1 MENVQK
7 VIVSGYG
14 QTSDREICVVEKK
27 YFELPEDFPE
37 IPAGYKEWK
46 GGKAVDRLSEFFS
59 YADYIYVL
67 RSFESYSENYSVRS
81 FMFWFKSCSFY
92 ILFNPEN
99 TNHEFSITIS
109 GKEYLYIK
117 FDISGF
123 LKFSYT
129 SLRRKILEN
138 FGVYDF
144 VNETELP
151 NGLSTDFKSS
161 VEALD
166 VLNVD
171 LQKNFLKIAAY
182 LRLMNSYPGNF
193 EKFGCKDV
201 FQFAERRWGYGS
213 TSVKNFLAIAEKFM
227 SGQELL
233 PAAEGYGYSQLVEL
247 SSVPEGAL
255 SEFNPKMTIAEI
267 RKKKKEALE
276 GEKVEKEEKE
286 KAPKKEKE
294 IDVFKT
300 SLRAFFWGYKIPYDD
315 PKSSGYKVYRKAL
328 REVIEKL
335 NYKFDLGIKADY

>member
-1 MENVQK
+1 MEYVQK
-7 VIVSGYG
+7 VTVPGYG
-14 QTSDREICVVEKK
+14 QTSDREISVVEKK
-27 YFELPEDFPE
+27 NFELPEDFPE
-37 IPAGYKEWK
+37 IPAGYKQWK
-46 GGKAVDRLSEFFS
+46 LEKKVDRVCDFFT
-59 YADYIYVL
+59 YEDYIYVVRKMQ
-67 RSFESYSENYSVRS
+67 RSFAFFYFHYKNTYLYLSPSS
-81 FMFWFKSCSFY
+81 FG
-92 ILFNPEN
+92 
-99 TNHEFSITIS
+99 TIS
-109 GKEYLYIK
+109 VCTNCFCNYWTNKYSLE
-117 FDISGF
+117 DF
-123 LKFSYT
+123 LKIPYRDF
-129 SLRRKILEN
+129 RRFVLEKLN
-138 FGVYDF
+138 FYDF

-182 LRLMNSYPGNF
+182 LKLLNAYPGNF

-201 FQFAERRWGYGS
+201 YQFAERRWGYGS

-233 PAAEGYGYSQLVEL
+233 PAAAGYGYSQLVEL
-247 SSVPEGAL
+247 SSVPDGAL

-276 GEKVEKEEKE
+276 GEKEEKE

-335 NYKFDLGIKADY
+335 NNEFGLGISTNF

>member
-7 VIVSGYG
+7 VIVPGYG
-14 QTSDREICVVEKK
+14 QTSDREISVVEKK

-37 IPAGYKEWK
+37 IPAGYKKWK
-46 GGKAVDRLSEFFS
+46 GAKCVDHLSEFFS
-59 YADYIYVL
+59 YEDYIYIL
-67 RSFESYSENYSVRS
+67 RSFQYYTRRVLRFIYKNIEVLFQFSPESNIPFLVTLYGSSWGVLRYSVS
-81 FMFWFKSCSFY
+81 DFLE
-92 ILFNPEN
+92 IP
-99 TNHEFSITIS
+99 
-109 GKEYLYIK
+109 YL
-117 FDISGF
+117 
-123 LKFSYT
+123 
-129 SLRRKILEN
+129 SLRRKVFEYYNL
-138 FGVYDF
+138 YDF

-151 NGLSTDFKSS
+151 RGLSTDFCSS

-171 LQKNFLKIAAY
+171 IQKNFLKIAAY
-182 LRLMNSYPGNF
+182 LKLMNLYPGNF

-201 FQFAERRWGYGS
+201 YQFAERRWGYGS

-247 SSVPEGAL
+247 SSVPEAAL

-267 RKKKKEALE
+267 RKKKREALE
-276 GEKVEKEEKE
+276 SEKEEKE

-300 SLRAFFWGYKIPYDD
+300 SIRAFFWGFKIPYTD
-315 PKSSGYKVYRKAL
+315 PASSGYKVYRKAL
-328 REVIEKL
+328 REVVQKL
-335 NYKFDLGIKADY
+335 NSEFGLGISTNF

>member
-7 VIVSGYG
+7 VTVPGYG
-14 QTSDREICVVEKK
+14 QTSDREISVVEKK
-27 YFELPEDFPE
+27 NFELPEDFPE
-37 IPAGYKEWK
+37 IPAGYKQWK
-46 GGKAVDRLSEFFS
+46 LEKKVDRVCDFFT
-59 YADYIYVL
+59 YEDYIYVMRKMQ
-67 RSFESYSENYSVRS
+67 RSFAFFYFHYKNTYLYLSPSS
-81 FMFWFKSCSFY
+81 FG
-92 ILFNPEN
+92 
-99 TNHEFSITIS
+99 TIS
-109 GKEYLYIK
+109 VCTNCFCNYWTNKYSLE
-117 FDISGF
+117 DF
-123 LKFSYT
+123 LKIPYRDF
-129 SLRRKILEN
+129 RRFVLEKLN
-138 FGVYDF
+138 FYDF

-201 FQFAERRWGYGS
+201 YQFAERRWGYGS

-233 PAAEGYGYSQLVEL
+233 PAAAGYGYSQLVEL
-247 SSVPEGAL
+247 SSVPDGAL

-276 GEKVEKEEKE
+276 GDSSKEEKE

-315 PKSSGYKVYRKAL
+315 PGSSGYKVYRKAL
-328 REVIEKL
+328 REVVQKL
-335 NYKFDLGIKADY
+335 NSEFGLNISTNF

>member
-7 VIVSGYG
+7 VTVPGYG
-14 QTSDREICVVEKK
+14 QTSDREINVVERK

-46 GGKAVDRLSEFFS
+46 GGKNVERLSEFFS

-67 RSFESYSENYSVRS
+67 RSFQRYTCRCLRLFYKNIEVTFQFLPETNNIPFLISLYGSSWDSLRLSVSE
-81 FMFWFKSCSFY
+81 FLE
-92 ILFNPEN
+92 IP
-99 TNHEFSITIS
+99 
-109 GKEYLYIK
+109 YL
-117 FDISGF
+117 
-123 LKFSYT
+123 
-129 SLRRKILEN
+129 SLRRKVFEHYN
-138 FGVYDF
+138 VYDF

-182 LRLMNSYPGNF
+182 LRLMNAYPGNF

-201 FQFAERRWGYGS
+201 YQFAERRWGYGS

-233 PAAEGYGYSQLVEL
+233 PAAAGYGYSQLVEL
-247 SSVPEGAL
+247 SSVPDGAL

-276 GEKVEKEEKE
+276 GEKVEKE

-300 SLRAFFWGYKIPYDD
+300 SLRAFFWEYKIPYDD

>member
-7 VIVSGYG
+7 VTVPGYG
-14 QTSDREICVVEKK
+14 QTSDREISVVEKK

-37 IPAGYKEWK
+37 IPEGYENWK
-46 GGKAVDRLSEFFS
+46 TAKFPDRLSEFFS
-59 YADYIYVL
+59 YEDYIYIL
-67 RSFESYSENYSVRS
+67 RSFQYYTRRFLRLIYKNIEVLFQFFPETNKPFSVCLYGSSWGILKYSVS
-81 FMFWFKSCSFY
+81 
-92 ILFNPEN
+92 
-99 TNHEFSITIS
+99 EFLEIP
-109 GKEYLYIK
+109 YL
-117 FDISGF
+117 
-123 LKFSYT
+123 
-129 SLRRKILEN
+129 SLRRKVFEHYN
-138 FGVYDF
+138 VYDF

-151 NGLSTDFKSS
+151 RGLSTDFCSS

-182 LRLMNSYPGNF
+182 LRLMNEYPGNF

-201 FQFAERRWGYGS
+201 YQFAERRWGYGS

-233 PAAEGYGYSQLVEL
+233 PAAAGYGYSQLVEL
-247 SSVPEGAL
+247 SSVPDGAL

-276 GEKVEKEEKE
+276 GEKEEKE

-300 SLRAFFWGYKIPYDD
+300 SLRAFFWGYKIPYND

-335 NYKFDLGIKADY
+335 NNEFGLGISTNF

>member
-7 VIVSGYG
+7 VIVPGYG
-14 QTSDREICVVEKK
+14 QTSDREISVVEKK

-37 IPAGYKEWK
+37 IPAGYKSWRYSK
-46 GGKAVDRLSEFFS
+46 IVDRLSEFFS
-59 YADYIYVL
+59 YADYIYIL
-67 RSFESYSENYSVRS
+67 RIFQYYTCRCLRLFYKNIEVTFHFFPEMKNEPFLIWLYGSSWDSLRLSVSE
-81 FMFWFKSCSFY
+81 FLE
-92 ILFNPEN
+92 IP
-99 TNHEFSITIS
+99 
-109 GKEYLYIK
+109 YL
-117 FDISGF
+117 
-123 LKFSYT
+123 
-129 SLRRKILEN
+129 SLRRKVFEHYNL
-138 FGVYDF
+138 YDF

-151 NGLSTDFKSS
+151 SGLSTDFKSS
-161 VEALD
+161 VDALD

-182 LRLMNSYPGNF
+182 LRLMNAYPGNF

-201 FQFAERRWGYGS
+201 YQFAERRWGYGS

-276 GEKVEKEEKE
+276 GEKEEKE

>member
-1 MENVQK
+1 MYGSSWDSLRLS
-7 VIVSGYG
+7 VS
-14 QTSDREICVVEKK
+14 E
-27 YFELPEDFPE
+27 FLE
-37 IPAGYKEWK
+37 IP
-46 GGKAVDRLSEFFS
+46 
-59 YADYIYVL
+59 
-67 RSFESYSENYSVRS
+67 
-81 FMFWFKSCSFY
+81 
-92 ILFNPEN
+92 
-99 TNHEFSITIS
+99 
-109 GKEYLYIK
+109 YL
-117 FDISGF
+117 
-123 LKFSYT
+123 
-129 SLRRKILEN
+129 SLRRKVFEHYN
-138 FGVYDF
+138 VYDF

-182 LRLMNSYPGNF
+182 LRLMNAYPGNF

-201 FQFAERRWGYGS
+201 YQFAEMRWGYGS

-233 PAAEGYGYSQLVEL
+233 PAAVGYGYSQLVEL
-247 SSVPEGAL
+247 SSVPDGAL

-276 GEKVEKEEKE
+276 SEKVEKE

>member
-7 VIVSGYG
+7 VIIPGQG
-14 QTSDREICVVEKK
+14 QTSDREISVVEPK
-27 YFELPEDFPE
+27 YFELPEGFPE
-37 IPAGYKEWK
+37 IPAGYEKWK
-46 GGKAVDRLSEFFS
+46 YSKFVDRISEFFS
-59 YADYIYVL
+59 YEDYIYIL
-67 RSFESYSENYSVRS
+67 RSFQRYTCRCLRLFYKNIEVDFHFLPESNKPFIVQLCGRSWCVLRYSVS
-81 FMFWFKSCSFY
+81 
-92 ILFNPEN
+92 
-99 TNHEFSITIS
+99 EFLEIP
-109 GKEYLYIK
+109 YL
-117 FDISGF
+117 
-123 LKFSYT
+123 
-129 SLRRKILEN
+129 SLRRKVFEHYN
-138 FGVYDF
+138 VYDF

-166 VLNVD
+166 GLNVD
-171 LQKNFLKIAAY
+171 IQKNFLKIAAY
-182 LRLMNSYPGNF
+182 LKLMNLYPGNF

-247 SSVPEGAL
+247 CSVPEGAF
-255 SEFNPKMTIAEI
+255 SEFNSKMTIQEI
-267 RKKKKEALE
+267 RKKKKEVLE
-276 GEKVEKEEKE
+276 GDSAKEEKE

-315 PKSSGYKVYRKAL
+315 PGSSGYKVYRKAL
-328 REVIEKL
+328 REVVQKL
-335 NYKFDLGIKADY
+335 NSEFGLGISTNF

>member
-7 VIVSGYG
+7 VIIPGYG
-14 QTSDREICVVEKK
+14 QTSDREISVVEKK
-27 YFELPEDFPE
+27 YFELPKDFPE
-37 IPAGYKEWK
+37 IPAGYKKWK
-46 GGKAVDRLSEFFS
+46 GGKDIDRLSEFFS
-59 YADYIYVL
+59 YEDYIYVL
-67 RSFESYSENYSVRS
+67 RSFENYSVRG
-81 FMFWFKSCSFY
+81 FNFWFKSCSFF
-92 ILFNPEN
+92 ISFTPKNI
-99 TNHEFSITIS
+99 NHEFFISIV
-109 GKEYLYIK
+109 GKEYLNIK

-123 LKFSYT
+123 LKISYT
-129 SLRRKILEN
+129 SLRRKVLEN

-161 VEALD
+161 LEALD
-166 VLNVD
+166 GLNVD
-171 LQKNFLKIAAY
+171 IQKNFLKIAAY
-182 LRLMNSYPGNF
+182 LKLMNLYPGNF

-201 FQFAERRWGYGS
+201 YQFAERRWGYGS

-247 SSVPEGAL
+247 SSVPETAL
-255 SEFNPKMTIAEI
+255 AEFNPKMTVQEI

-276 GEKVEKEEKE
+276 GEKEEKE

-300 SLRAFFWGYKIPYDD
+300 SLRAFFWGYKIPYTD
-315 PKSSGYKVYRKAL
+315 PASSGYKVYRKAL
-328 REVIEKL
+328 REVVQKL
-335 NYKFDLGIKADY
+335 NSEFGLGISTNF

>member
-7 VIVSGYG
+7 VSVPGYG
-14 QTSDREICVVEKK
+14 QTSDREISVVEKK
-27 YFELPEDFPE
+27 NFELPEDFPE
-37 IPAGYKEWK
+37 IPAGYKQWK
-46 GGKAVDRLSEFFS
+46 LEKKVDRVCDFFT
-59 YADYIYVL
+59 YEDYIYVVRKIQ
-67 RSFESYSENYSVRS
+67 RSFAFFYFHYKNTYLCLSSSS
-81 FMFWFKSCSFY
+81 FG
-92 ILFNPEN
+92 
-99 TNHEFSITIS
+99 TIS
-109 GKEYLYIK
+109 VCTNCFCNYWTNKYSPE
-117 FDISGF
+117 DF
-123 LKFSYT
+123 LKIPYRDF
-129 SLRRKILEN
+129 RRFVLEKLN
-138 FGVYDF
+138 FYDF

-151 NGLSTDFKSS
+151 RGLSTDFCSS

-171 LQKNFLKIAAY
+171 LQKNFFKIAAY
-182 LRLMNSYPGNF
+182 LKLMNLYPGNF

-201 FQFAERRWGYGS
+201 YQFAERRWGYGS

-233 PAAEGYGYSQLVEL
+233 PAAAGYGYSQLVEL
-247 SSVPEGAL
+247 SSVPDGAL
-255 SEFNPKMTIAEI
+255 SEFNPKMTIQEI

-276 GEKVEKEEKE
+276 GEKVEKE

-300 SLRAFFWGYKIPYDD
+300 ALRAFFWGYKIPYDD

-335 NYKFDLGIKADY
+335 NYKFDLGIRADY

>member
-7 VIVSGYG
+7 VIIPGQG
-14 QTSDREICVVEKK
+14 QTSDREISVVEKK

-37 IPAGYKEWK
+37 IPAGYKQWK
-46 GGKAVDRLSEFFS
+46 YSKFADRLSEFFS
-59 YADYIYVL
+59 YEDYIYILKSFQYYTRRVL
-67 RSFESYSENYSVRS
+67 RFIYKNIEVLFQFSPESNKPFLVQLYGSSWFVLRYSVS
-81 FMFWFKSCSFY
+81 
-92 ILFNPEN
+92 
-99 TNHEFSITIS
+99 EFLEIP
-109 GKEYLYIK
+109 YL
-117 FDISGF
+117 
-123 LKFSYT
+123 
-129 SLRRKILEN
+129 SLRRKVFEHYNL
-138 FGVYDF
+138 YDF
-144 VNETELP
+144 VNEIELP
-151 NGLSTDFKSS
+151 SGLSTDFKSS

-182 LRLMNSYPGNF
+182 LKLMNLYPGNF

-201 FQFAERRWGYGS
+201 YQFAERRWGYGS

-247 SSVPEGAL
+247 SSVPEGAI
-255 SEFNPKMTIAEI
+255 SEFNSKMTIKEI
-267 RKKKKEALE
+267 RKKKKEVLE
-276 GEKVEKEEKE
+276 GDSSKEEKE

-315 PKSSGYKVYRKAL
+315 PGSSGYKVYRKAL
-328 REVIEKL
+328 REVVQKL
-335 NYKFDLGIKADY
+335 NSEFGLGISTNF

>member
-7 VIVSGYG
+7 VTVPGYG
-14 QTSDREICVVEKK
+14 QTSDREISVVEKK

-46 GGKAVDRLSEFFS
+46 GGKDVGRLSEFFS

-67 RSFESYSENYSVRS
+67 RSFENYSVRV
-81 FMFWFKSCSFY
+81 FNFWFKSGY
-92 ILFNPEN
+92 FNIVFFPERKDGPFCLTLN
-99 TNHEFSITIS
+99 
-109 GKEYLYIK
+109 GRKYLYLHYTIAE
-117 FDISGF
+117 F
-123 LKFSYT
+123 LKIPYS
-129 SLRRKILEN
+129 SLRRKILDS

-182 LRLMNSYPGNF
+182 LKLLNAYPGNF

-233 PAAEGYGYSQLVEL
+233 PAVAGYGYSQLVEL
-247 SSVPEGAL
+247 SSVPDGAL

-276 GEKVEKEEKE
+276 GDSSKEEKE

-335 NYKFDLGIKADY
+335 NNEFDLGIKADY

>member
-7 VIVSGYG
+7 VTVPGYG
-14 QTSDREICVVEKK
+14 QTSDREINVVERK

-46 GGKAVDRLSEFFS
+46 GARAVERLSEFFS

-67 RSFESYSENYSVRS
+67 RSFENYSVRA
-81 FMFWFKSCSFY
+81 FNFWFKSGY
-92 ILFNPEN
+92 
-99 TNHEFSITIS
+99 FSIGFFPERKDCPFCLTLNGCKYLCLHYTIA
-109 GKEYLYIK
+109 E
-117 FDISGF
+117 F
-123 LKFSYT
+123 LKIPYS
-129 SLRRKILEN
+129 SLRRKVLEHYN
-138 FGVYDF
+138 VYDF

-182 LRLMNSYPGNF
+182 LKLLNAYPGNF

-201 FQFAERRWGYGS
+201 YQFAERRWGYGS

-276 GEKVEKEEKE
+276 GEKEEKE

>member
-7 VIVSGYG
+7 VTVPGYG
-14 QTSDREICVVEKK
+14 QTSDREISVVEKK

-37 IPAGYKEWK
+37 IPAGYKEWRVEK
-46 GGKAVDRLSEFFS
+46 EVERFSEFFS

-67 RSFESYSENYSVRS
+67 RSFQYYTRRALCFIYKNIKVLFVFSPEMNKPFIVYLYGISWCSLGYSVS
-81 FMFWFKSCSFY
+81 
-92 ILFNPEN
+92 
-99 TNHEFSITIS
+99 EFLEIP
-109 GKEYLYIK
+109 YL
-117 FDISGF
+117 
-123 LKFSYT
+123 
-129 SLRRKILEN
+129 SLRRKVFEHYN
-138 FGVYDF
+138 VYDF

-182 LRLMNSYPGNF
+182 LRLMNAYPGNF

-201 FQFAERRWGYGS
+201 YQFAERRWGYGS

-233 PAAEGYGYSQLVEL
+233 PAAAGYGYSQLVEL
-247 SSVPEGAL
+247 SSVPDGAL

-276 GEKVEKEEKE
+276 GEKVEKE

-300 SLRAFFWGYKIPYDD
+300 SLRVFFWGYKIPYDD

>member
-7 VIVSGYG
+7 VIVPGYG
-14 QTSDREICVVEKK
+14 QTSDREINVVERK

-37 IPAGYKEWK
+37 IPAGYKGWK
-46 GGKAVDRLSEFFS
+46 GSKSVTRLSEFFS
-59 YADYIYVL
+59 YADYIYVVRKIQ
-67 RSFESYSENYSVRS
+67 RSFS
-81 FMFWFKSCSFY
+81 SFY
-92 ILFNPEN
+92 FHYKNTYLFLSFASFDTIFVSTNCFCKYWTNKYSPE
-99 TNHEFSITIS
+99 
-109 GKEYLYIK
+109 
-117 FDISGF
+117 DF
-123 LKFSYT
+123 LKIPYRDF
-129 SLRRKILEN
+129 RRFVLEKLN
-138 FGVYDF
+138 FYDF
-144 VNETELP
+144 INETELP
-151 NGLSTDFKSS
+151 SGLSTDFKSS

-201 FQFAERRWGYGS
+201 YQFAERRWGYGS

-276 GEKVEKEEKE
+276 GEKEEKE

>member
-7 VIVSGYG
+7 VTVPGYG
-14 QTSDREICVVEKK
+14 QTSDREISVVEKK
-27 YFELPEDFPE
+27 YFELSEDFPE
-37 IPAGYKEWK
+37 IPAGYKKWK
-46 GGKAVDRLSEFFS
+46 GVKAVDRLSEFFS

-67 RSFESYSENYSVRS
+67 RSFESYSDRA
-81 FMFWFKSCSFY
+81 FKFWFKSRSFF
-92 ILFNPEN
+92 ISFTPEN
-99 TNHEFSITIS
+99 TNHEFFISIF

-123 LKFSYT
+123 LKVSYT
-129 SLRRKILEN
+129 SLRRKILEH

-182 LRLMNSYPGNF
+182 LRLMNAYPGNF

-201 FQFAERRWGYGS
+201 YQFAERRWGYGS

-233 PAAEGYGYSQLVEL
+233 PAAAGYGYSQLVEL
-247 SSVPEGAL
+247 SSVPDGAL
-255 SEFNPKMTIAEI
+255 SEFSPTMTIAEI

-276 GEKVEKEEKE
+276 GEKEEKE